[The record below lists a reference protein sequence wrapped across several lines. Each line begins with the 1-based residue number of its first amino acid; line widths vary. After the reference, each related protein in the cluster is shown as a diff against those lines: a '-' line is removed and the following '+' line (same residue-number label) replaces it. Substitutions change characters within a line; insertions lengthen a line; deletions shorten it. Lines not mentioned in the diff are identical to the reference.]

1 MIYLLIAMTVLNF
14 ATLCVAWYYK
24 IRFEKRGTDQEIFQ
38 REAQRRSALSRANGS
53 AFTWD
58 KEPMIRKVVEINGN
72 H

>member
-1 MIYLLIAMTVLNF
+1 MIYLLIAMTILNF
-14 ATLCVAWYYK
+14 ATLCVAWHYK
-24 IRFEKRGTDQEIFQ
+24 IRFKKRGTDQEIFQ
-38 REAQRRSALSRANGS
+38 REAQRRSSLSRANGP

>member
-1 MIYLLIAMTVLNF
+1 MIYLLIAMTILNF

-24 IRFEKRGTDQEIFQ
+24 NRFEKRGTDQEIFQ
-38 REAQRRSALSRANGS
+38 REAQRRSALSRENGS
-53 AFTWD
+53 MFTWD